1 MLQVINR
8 PHFFVEFKMN
18 SVTLH
23 YKSVVIS
30 PCSSCKDML
39 SHNLS
44 LKPEIFDETT
54 IFWIET
60 N

>member
-23 YKSVVIS
+23 CKSVVIS
-30 PCSSCKDML
+30 PCSSCQDEL
-39 SHNLS
+39 SHDLS
-44 LKPEIFDETT
+44 LRPKILYETAH
-54 IFWIET
+54 FRIET